1 MSMYV
6 CYDEDRG
13 VFVVH
18 VAQIGFK
25 PTTANARI
33 YNNRTYK

>member
-1 MSMYV
+1 MSMYA

-25 PTTANARI
+25 SNARI
-33 YNNRTYK
+33 YNNHTYK